1 MSNFEVFVSKMQKHF
16 EAMTQG
22 ITILYET
29 AVDKEEL
36 WNLYLDSFPEETNNL
51 FRKRREYDCS
61 CCRHFIKTIGNVVV
75 LKENKLTSLWDFETG
90 DSTYQPV
97 ADAMSRYIKSHAVTD
112 VYVACARR
120 IGTKHNF
127 EQLEDGRVIQW
138 DHLYL
143 DLPDRLLNTSSRSEG
158 DIKGGYRDTRNV
170 FKRSLSE
177 ITTESVNVVLEL
189 ISQNSLYRG
198 EEWKEVLSKFLKY
211 KTAFEALS
219 SDEEKENYAWEKSV
233 KAGGAVGRIRN
244 HSIGTLLLNI
254 SEGMDLDTAVKKYEE
269 IVAGPNYKR
278 PNPIYS
284 KRQLDELKEYLTE
297 NGYMDSLSRRFA
309 TLDDISVNDILFS
322 NRDSAKRINGADV
335 FEEMLSAAPV
345 NPKKFSHVEEISIE
359 KFISDVLPNTTELEA
374 FLENRHI
381 NSMASLIAPVSR
393 DSKTMFKWNNG
404 FSWTYSGN
412 VADSIREHVKAAGG
426 RVDGVLRFSIQWN
439 DLDYDRNDLDAHC
452 GEPTGEHIYFDSDAR
467 KPGRSRLG
475 GQLDVDIMNPDKG
488 VPAVENI
495 TWPDKAKMKPG
506 VYRFW
511 VHNYAHRGG
520 RRGFR
525 AEIEFDGK
533 VYSFDYANDVKQ
545 DVQVAEVTL
554 HADGTFSIKELL
566 PSNVSSR
573 DVWNLKTNQ
582 FVPVSIV
589 MYSPNYWEGQG
600 GVGHRHYMFML
611 KDCINPEC
619 PNAFYNEFLKED
631 FMKYRRALEALG
643 GKLAVTAADD
653 QLSGLGFSSTIRN
666 ELIVKVK
673 GQTERMLKIKF

>member
-1 MSNFEVFVSKMQKHF
+1 MSDFKTFLRKMQRHF
-16 EAMTQG
+16 SAVTKDAD
-22 ITILYET
+22 TLYEV

-36 WNLYLDSFPEETNNL
+36 WNLYLDSFPEGANTL

-61 CCRHFIKTIGNVVV
+61 CCRQFIKTIGNAVV
-75 LKENKLTSLWDFETG
+75 LKDNKMITLWDFETG
-90 DSTYQPV
+90 DATYQPV
-97 ADAMSRYIKSHAVTD
+97 VDALSQYIKSHEVTD
-112 VYVACARR
+112 VFVSRNKKV
-120 IGTKHNF
+120 GTNHNF
-127 EQLEDGRVIQW
+127 EQLEDGRVVQW

-143 DLPDRLLNTSSRSEG
+143 ELPDKFVSSSSKSEG
-158 DIKGGYRDTRNV
+158 EIKAWHRDTRNV
-170 FKRSLSE
+170 LKRSLSE
-177 ITTESVNVVLEL
+177 ITEESVNIVLEL

-198 EEWKEVLSKFLKY
+198 EEWKGVLAEFLKI
-211 KTAFEALS
+211 KTAFDKLG
-219 SDEEKENYAWEKSV
+219 SDEEREIYAWV
-233 KAGGAVGRIRN
+233 RAFKAGGAVGRIRN
-244 HSIGTLLLNI
+244 NSIGTLLINI

-278 PNPIYS
+278 PNPIYT
-284 KRQLDELKEYLTE
+284 KRQLDELKGYLTE
-297 NGYMDSLSRRFA
+297 NGYIDSLPRRFA

-322 NRDSAKRINGADV
+322 NRDAAKRIAGADV
-335 FEEMLSAAPV
+335 FEELLGDVPV
-345 NPKKFSHVEEISIE
+345 NPKKFSNVEEISIE
-359 KFISDVLPNTTELEA
+359 KFISDVLPNATELEA
-374 FLENRHI
+374 FLENRHT
-381 NSMASLIAPVSR
+381 NNMASIIAPVNR
-393 DSKTMFKWNNG
+393 ESKTMFKWNNG

-452 GEPTGEHIYFDSDAR
+452 IEPTGEHIYFSSKAR

-475 GQLDVDIMNPDKG
+475 GQLDVDIMSPQKD

-533 VYSFDYANDVKQ
+533 VYSFDYANDVKR

-554 HADGTFSIKELL
+554 HTDGTFSIKELL
-566 PSNVSSR
+566 PSNVTSR

-582 FVPVSIV
+582 FVPVSVV
-589 MYSPNYWEGQG
+589 MNSPNFWEGQG
-600 GVGHRHYMFML
+600 GIGHRHYMFML

-643 GKLAVTAADD
+643 GKLAVAAADD
-653 QLSGLGFSSTIRN
+653 QLSGLGFSSTKRN

-673 GQTERMLKIKF
+673 SQTERMLKIKF